1 MKYKSKRILLETNKE
16 FITKK
21 SEDNFHTICVILG
34 SNCNFKCRYCMQHTG
49 IKSPI
54 NSTDNFE
61 LIKDFIV
68 RTKPKRL
75 LLWGGEPLMYWEQFR
90 ELVMFVRSH
99 FKDCEVNTITN
110 GSLLTEEK
118 VKFINEYNVGVGISN
133 DGYATEKTRYVDVLK
148 NPEIFRLY
156 SEIESKGINTVLSAK
171 TQDVY
176 EVWEYYDKLFA
187 PYFVNVNFDILKNF
201 KNDEELGNF
210 DFDKFQITLSKLKKD
225 FIDDV
230 LNERYEGRAF
240 LFFKPLLNLANH
252 QMVSANS
259 ENIDVLYHLKCGT
272 MTNVIVIDFHGNVYM
287 CKNSD
292 KIIGNIDNIE
302 NARKELYKE
311 VKIPIWCKECPYLFI
326 CDPAGCVVENEDNKM
341 ESCKINKMI
350 YGTFLEALKYI
361 LSIRKI

>member
-1 MKYKSKRILLETNKE
+1 M
-16 FITKK
+16 
-21 SEDNFHTICVILG
+21 
-34 SNCNFKCRYCMQHTG
+34 
-49 IKSPI
+49 
-54 NSTDNFE
+54 
-61 LIKDFIV
+61 
-68 RTKPKRL
+68 
-75 LLWGGEPLMYWEQFR
+75 
-90 ELVMFVRSH
+90 
-99 FKDCEVNTITN
+99 
-110 GSLLTEEK
+110 
-118 VKFINEYNVGVGISN
+118 
-133 DGYATEKTRYVDVLK
+133 GYATEKTRYVDVLK

>member
-1 MKYKSKRILLETNKE
+1 
-16 FITKK
+16 
-21 SEDNFHTICVILG
+21 
-34 SNCNFKCRYCMQHTG
+34 MQHTG

-240 LFFKPLLNLANH
+240 LFFKPLLNPANH